1 MSNRIESVD
10 EVIDEI
16 YELIDE
22 MKKGKKANQKL
33 NEDTNYGF
41 SHMVHSFNGSIVA
54 LVALLSKIT
63 GRSTCE
69 IFEEIE

>member
-16 YELIDE
+16 YKLIDE

-33 NEDTNYGF
+33 DEDTPYGF

>member
-16 YELIDE
+16 YKLIDE